1 MNEILMTESNQSVS
15 AKQVRDVVALGKKYA
30 KTAFPNPT
38 RDGCPDFSTLRAMA
52 YRDRWLS
59 LGDLPV
65 SHVVNCS
72 PCFQEYARL
81 RRMTVLMRGLQVTA
95 ASLVVLAVLFA
106 SFRFVWNYTR
116 GRGEQ
121 SISREHRAEP
131 QPHVAT
137 QQAPPRITPLALT
150 VNLSSFSPTRGD
162 QAKEPAKKIHLP
174 AKLLRVSFL
183 LPFGMEPGEYA
194 LRVKDSVGNVLKDTH
209 ILGRLTDGI
218 TLVEVDLDL
227 TAASRGG
234 FTLMIRPPGLT
245 WRTFPVLVEG
255 GA

>member
-52 YRDRWLS
+52 YRDRRLS

-65 SHVVNCS
+65 SHVVSCS

-81 RRMTVLMRGLQVTA
+81 RRMSVLMRGLQVTA

-106 SFRFVWNYTR
+106 SVRFVWNYTR
-116 GRGEQ
+116 GRGEP

-137 QQAPPRITPLALT
+137 QQAPPRIAPLALT
-150 VNLSSFSPTRGD
+150 VNLASFSPTRGD
-162 QAKEPAKKIHLP
+162 EAKDSAKKIHLP
-174 AKLLRVSFL
+174 AEIAPGQ
-183 LPFGMEPGEYA
+183 LPFALWHGTRRIRTSSEGFCWNRTQRHACPGA
-194 LRVKDSVGNVLKDTH
+194 IDRRH
-209 ILGRLTDGI
+209 HF
-218 TLVEVDLDL
+218 
-227 TAASRGG
+227 ARGG
-234 FTLMIRPPGLT
+234 SRSHCRIPRQLYLDDSATRSELAKLSCSR
-245 WRTFPVLVEG
+245 
-255 GA
+255 